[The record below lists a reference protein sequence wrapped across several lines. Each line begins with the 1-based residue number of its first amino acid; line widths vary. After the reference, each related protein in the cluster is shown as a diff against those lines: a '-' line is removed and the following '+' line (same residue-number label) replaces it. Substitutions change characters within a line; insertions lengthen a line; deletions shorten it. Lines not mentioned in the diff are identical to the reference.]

1 MRAYGD
7 EEVARLCGRETML
20 ALITVLS
27 LGIGMLPSRGEM
39 MRRSTW
45 ISVVDADYR
54 KGLIAAPDISVRSN
68 RWICPARLTI

>member
-1 MRAYGD
+1 
-7 EEVARLCGRETML
+7 
-20 ALITVLS
+20 
-27 LGIGMLPSRGEM
+27 M

-68 RWICPARLTI
+68 RWICPARLTISSDVVKPVSSTIGR